1 MENLKMNLNIATD
14 LVRLTKGEIDWKEE
28 IDDFLKNNTLY
39 EDFENAIEGEVS
51 EGEVSEDI
59 DKLFTFM
66 ADEMDSFKYSYDLNG
81 VTIGHVYCPCAESI
95 IDDTTIVLNIPI
107 EIDMNDVVSKF
118 NAVK

>member
-1 MENLKMNLNIATD
+1 MENLKMNLNITTD

-39 EDFENAIEGEVS
+39 DDFFNAIEGDVS
-51 EGEVSEDI
+51 EEM
-59 DKLFTFM
+59 DKLFEFM
-66 ADEMDSFKYSYDLNG
+66 ANEMDSFKYSYDLNE

-95 IDDTTIVLNIPI
+95 IDDTTIVLKIPI

>member
-1 MENLKMNLNIATD
+1 MENLKMNLNITTD

-51 EGEVSEDI
+51 EDI
-59 DKLFTFM
+59 AKLFEFM
-66 ADEMDSFKYSYDLNG
+66 ADKMDSFKYSYDLNE

-95 IDDTTIVLNIPI
+95 IDDTTIVLKIPI

-118 NAVK
+118 NAGK

>member
-14 LVRLTKGEIDWKEE
+14 LVRLTKGEIDWNEE

-51 EGEVSEDI
+51 EDI
-59 DKLFTFM
+59 NKLFTFM
-66 ADEMDSFKYSYDLNG
+66 AEEMDSFKYSYDLNG
-81 VTIGHVYCPCAESI
+81 VTIGYVYCPCAESI

-107 EIDMNDVVSKF
+107 SIDMNDVVRKF